1 MADGQYSIIF
11 MDFVAHVKEVHN
23 CMVEELKQTCL
34 KYHGK
39 GMKENEKLQTM
50 SKFRYF
56 MKCNNIFK

>member
-11 MDFVAHVKEVHN
+11 MGLVANVKEAHN

-39 GMKENEKLQTM
+39 GMKENEKLEIM

-56 MKCNNIFK
+56 L

>member
-11 MDFVAHVKEVHN
+11 MDFVAHVKEARN

-50 SKFRYF
+50 SKFRY
-56 MKCNNIFK
+56 